1 VTVVIT
7 LTGYQPPARY
17 DELPW
22 TIARIQQASTE
33 TGSYTLVEDVT
44 LDPVDTDPS
53 QPQTRSFTTELG
65 TAGDWFRVVWVDGD
79 GDLSDP
85 TDPVQQASGVA
96 AYADA
101 TELAAILKVNATT
114 NADALDRVLLAAA
127 GEIDAE
133 IGRTDLAGWEV
144 ALAAEVNLERAVEH
158 WQQLKSPFGI
168 IGLGGAELLGAT
180 HIARD
185 SWDRHAH
192 KLAPLKRSWGI
203 A

>member
-33 TGSYTLVEDVT
+33 TGSYTLVEDV
-44 LDPVDTDPS
+44 
-53 QPQTRSFTTELG
+53 
-65 TAGDWFRVVWVDGD
+65 
-79 GDLSDP
+79 
-85 TDPVQQASGVA
+85 
-96 AYADA
+96 